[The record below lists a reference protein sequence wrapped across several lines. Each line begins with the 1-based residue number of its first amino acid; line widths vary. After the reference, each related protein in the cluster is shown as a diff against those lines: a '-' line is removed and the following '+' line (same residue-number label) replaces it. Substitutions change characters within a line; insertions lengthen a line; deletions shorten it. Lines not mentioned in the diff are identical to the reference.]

1 MKKRH
6 TPKITS
12 SLITG
17 MMKKSF
23 INYTPLSSFFDFD
36 GAHFILRNFRHWI
49 NRGMG
54 QEVDRSLVKME
65 RHKNHPPL
73 RAQAELSF
81 YPDTATFGCNCN
93 IVPFRNSKS
102 LRIDGI
108 YLGQKLR
115 IEAIQGGAAPCHGPR
130 MIMLQDPPGAQDE
143 WILAV
148 GRFNRG
154 FKRDCKELPFSPAE
168 FAPVKNGGPGM
179 IRIRTRPDKSC
190 LFESRVRYP
199 PVTRRRRVDLL
210 HNLLGLGRHCVA
222 HSF

>member
-17 MMKKSF
+17 MMKRSF

-36 GAHFILRNFRHWI
+36 GADFVLRNFRHRI
-49 NRGMG
+49 HRCMG
-54 QEVDRSLVKME
+54 QQVDRSLVKME
-65 RHKNHPPL
+65 RHKNHPRL
-73 RAQAELSF
+73 RTLADLCF
-81 YPDTATFGCNCN
+81 YPDTATLGCYRN
-93 IVPFRNSKS
+93 IVPFRNTKS
-102 LRIDGI
+102 LSIRGI
-108 YLGQKLR
+108 YLGQKLW
-115 IEAIQGGAAPCHGPR
+115 IEAIQGSAAPCHGPR
-130 MIMLQDPPGAQDE
+130 MIVLQDPAGAQYE

-154 FKRDCKELPFSPAE
+154 FKRDCKELHFSPAE